1 MAGKVS
7 DEDMF
12 RLEKRIKKAEAIIA
26 CMTEEERTVPDLL
39 ARQVSTNTNMSKGF
53 LLSIA
58 PLCPTYVRI
67 SYGAISGMYLLLKCK
82 LSAIFSLFFSLILQG
97 GKKELM
103 REAQLRREDLGKRAD
118 TDVREVRTSLK
129 LFSYVHCHHSYN
141 LLSHFV

>member
-39 ARQVSTNTNMSKGF
+39 ARQVSAFTKMSKGF

-58 PLCPTYVRI
+58 QLCPTYLRI
-67 SYGAISGMYLLLKCK
+67 SSVAISGMYLLF
-82 LSAIFSLFFSLILQG
+82 A
-97 GKKELM
+97 
-103 REAQLRREDLGKRAD
+103 
-118 TDVREVRTSLK
+118 
-129 LFSYVHCHHSYN
+129 
-141 LLSHFV
+141 